1 MKASKIQIHLL
12 SYRFHLKTFLLETK
26 KNSLFLKLLTIF
38 EHLCSNPLAS
48 TLPFSND
55 RNDPSRMDPFVS
67 SGTRDPL
74 AKMSGGQGEPRSVQ
88 GWNRAVGQNWIPGQ
102 ATRISVNALALSS
115 FIRLINW
122 RAGVGGGEE
131 DTAGFY
137 DTREFTAN
145 FQQYSQLGLNGLA
158 QIVTAPIINRSPPF
172 NARNSPRISNNI
184 SADGRRVSFD
194 PRTNSLVLV
203 RRAKEMDK

>member
-1 MKASKIQIHLL
+1 MLQ
-12 SYRFHLKTFLLETK
+12 
-26 KNSLFLKLLTIF
+26 
-38 EHLCSNPLAS
+38 
-48 TLPFSND
+48 PFSIN
-55 RNDPSRMDPFVS
+55 PSFLQRSKRSITHGSLRFV
-67 SGTRDPL
+67 RDARP
-74 AKMSGGQGEPRSVQ
+74 
-88 GWNRAVGQNWIPGQ
+88 VGQNERRPRRAAIRSRLKSCSGAELDGPGQ

>member
-1 MKASKIQIHLL
+1 MLQ
-12 SYRFHLKTFLLETK
+12 
-26 KNSLFLKLLTIF
+26 
-38 EHLCSNPLAS
+38 
-48 TLPFSND
+48 PFSIN
-55 RNDPSRMDPFVS
+55 PSFLQRSKRSITHGSLRFV
-67 SGTRDPL
+67 RDARP
-74 AKMSGGQGEPRSVQ
+74 
-88 GWNRAVGQNWIPGQ
+88 VGQNERRPRRAAIRDFKVEIVQWG
-102 ATRISVNALALSS
+102 RIGYLGKQQGSALALSS